1 MVQVLHCRTG
11 PCRLSPRMALC
22 PNRQGFSVRA
32 ALFAVDQFGQLAL
45 GLGPIAT
52 LPKPQPKEAPTFLT
66 ERSLICVSRC
76 HCEPRHDPARKPKCN
91 TTTKCS
97 KHTCNT
103 PVGGSNCARSW
114 PNKGHSNPRIAL
126 PRTNQWR
133 CLTPRQATNACGGGH
148 TCLITH
154 KTLKEFTGVD
164 NHVEQII
171 EAGRSVKQTEI
182 ITVGSRQRNR
192 HKRHRT
198 RLQRRCK
205 AAPGWMYTTMKCRQS

>member
-1 MVQVLHCRTG
+1 MSHGAGTAFATDGASVNSPAAG
-11 PCRLSPRMALC
+11 PK
-22 PNRQGFSVRA
+22 
-32 ALFAVDQFGQLAL
+32 ALFAVDQFEQLAL
-45 GLGPIAT
+45 GLGPIAIR
-52 LPKPQPKEAPTFLT
+52 PKPQPEEAPTFLT

-76 HCEPRHDPARKPKCN
+76 HCGPRHDPARKPKCN

-97 KHTCNT
+97 KHTHVTHQWEAVTVQN
-103 PVGGSNCARSW
+103 VGQTKDHC
-114 PNKGHSNPRIAL
+114 NPRIAL

-133 CLTPRQATNACGGGH
+133 CLTPRQATDACGGGR

-182 ITVGSRQRNR
+182 ITVGSRQGNR
-192 HKRHRT
+192 HRRHRS

-205 AAPGWMYTTMKCRQS
+205 AAPGWMKTTMKCRQS